1 LRFRNE
7 SRYKLKI
14 KRIKMAKKAKNNHV
28 EKPSAW
34 VVSSEK
40 GRKSIKNGK
49 VYLKDKEEFQ
59 IELFNPLTDC
69 VLADIKLNG
78 NTISQGGLVIR
89 PGERFYLDCFV
100 DDKKKFVFNTYEV
113 EDSLSTKIAIS
124 KNGMLEVF
132 FYKENVVSLNNWRN
146 RFDRVIVEKYYPA
159 HYPHY
164 QPFWYTTPNVYC
176 GTTITTGGLSGTTG
190 GFNGTTTGVFGGV
203 LNGSNIG
210 NNITGSI
217 GTTNTA
223 YYSDTNSTPINSTLT
238 TSYSSNSIETGRV
251 ERGNESEQNF
261 DEVDMDFEKF
271 HISSIVLQL
280 LPESVKPVDTKEL
293 KKEKFSNPTEDIIG
307 LIKKL
312 ADLNSAGI
320 LTDEEFSEKK
330 AELLSRI

>member
-1 LRFRNE
+1 
-7 SRYKLKI
+7 
-14 KRIKMAKKAKNNHV
+14 MAKKAKNNHV

-34 VVSSEK
+34 VVSSDK

-78 NTISQGGLVIR
+78 NTISQSGLVIR

-100 DDKKKFVFNTYEV
+100 DDNKKFVFNTYEV
-113 EDSLSTKIAIS
+113 EDNQSTKVAIS

-132 FYKENVVSLNNWRN
+132 FYKESVVSLKNWRN
-146 RFDRVIVEKYYPA
+146 RFDRVIVEKYYPV

-164 QPFWYTTPNVYC
+164 QPYWYGVPNVYC
-176 GTTITTGGLSGTTG
+176 GTGTITTGGLSGTTTG
-190 GFNGTTTGVFGGV
+190 GYYTNGLSNNIIGTTTT
-203 LNGSNIG
+203 
-210 NNITGSI
+210 NN
-217 GTTNTA
+217 A
-223 YYSDTNSTPINSTLT
+223 YFSQPINSTYTTGINISDLGNMTTT
-238 TSYSSNSIETGRV
+238 TSYSTNSIETGRV
-251 ERGNESEQNF
+251 EKGGKSNQKFE
-261 DEVDMDFEKF
+261 EVDMDFEKF

-280 LPESVKPVDTKEL
+280 LPESVKPVDTKDL
-293 KKEKFSNPTEDIIG
+293 KKEKVSNPTEDIIG

-320 LTDEEFSEKK
+320 LTDEEFSENK
-330 AELLSRI
+330 AELLNRI

>member
-1 LRFRNE
+1 
-7 SRYKLKI
+7 
-14 KRIKMAKKAKNNHV
+14 MAKKAKNNHV

-34 VVSSEK
+34 VVSSDK

-78 NTISQGGLVIR
+78 NTISQSGLVIR

-100 DDKKKFVFNTYEV
+100 DDNKKFVFNTYEV
-113 EDSLSTKIAIS
+113 EDSQSTKIAIS

-132 FYKENVVSLNNWRN
+132 FYKESVVSLKNWRN
-146 RFDRVIVEKYYPA
+146 RFDRVIVEKYYPV

-164 QPFWYTTPNVYC
+164 HPYWYTTPNVYC
-176 GTTITTGGLSGTTG
+176 GTTTGGLSGTTTG
-190 GFNGTTTGVFGGV
+190 GYYTNGLNTT
-203 LNGSNIG
+203 
-210 NNITGSI
+210 
-217 GTTNTA
+217 TTNTA
-223 YYSDTNSTPINSTLT
+223 YYSNPNLQPINSTYTAGINISDLGNMT
-238 TSYSSNSIETGRV
+238 TTTNYSTNSIETGRV
-251 ERGNESEQNF
+251 EKGSKSNQKFE
-261 DEVDMDFEKF
+261 EVDMDFEKF

-280 LPESVKPVDTKEL
+280 LPESVKPVDTKDL
-293 KKEKFSNPTEDIIG
+293 KKEKSSNPTEDIIG

-330 AELLSRI
+330 AELLNRI

>member
-1 LRFRNE
+1 
-7 SRYKLKI
+7 
-14 KRIKMAKKAKNNHV
+14 MAKKAKNNHV

-59 IELFNPLTDC
+59 IEIFNPLTDC

-78 NTISQGGLVIR
+78 NTISQSGLVIR

-100 DDKKKFVFNTYEV
+100 DDNKKFVFNTYEV
-113 EDSLSTKIAIS
+113 EDNLSTKVAIS

-132 FYKENVVSLNNWRN
+132 FYKESVVSLKNWRD
-146 RFDRVIVEKYYPA
+146 RFDRVIVEKYYPVY
-159 HYPHY
+159 YPHY
-164 QPFWYTTPNVYC
+164 QPYWYGVPNVYC
-176 GTTITTGGLSGTTG
+176 GNGTAITELSGTTTG
-190 GFNGTTTGVFGGV
+190 GYYTNNATIGGV
-203 LNGSNIG
+203 YGGTLNNL
-210 NNITGSI
+210 
-217 GTTNTA
+217 TTNT
-223 YYSDTNSTPINSTLT
+223 TNLQPINSTYTSGINISDLGNMATTT

-251 ERGNESEQNF
+251 EKGNKSNQKFE
-261 DEVDMDFEKF
+261 EVDMDFEKF

-280 LPESVKPVDTKEL
+280 LPESVKPVDTKDL
-293 KKEKFSNPTEDIIG
+293 KKEKASNPTEDIIG

-330 AELLSRI
+330 AELLNRI

>member
-1 LRFRNE
+1 MN
-7 SRYKLKI
+7 
-14 KRIKMAKKAKNNHV
+14 KMTKKVKNNHV

-34 VVSSEK
+34 VVSSDK

-78 NTISQGGLVIR
+78 NTISQSGLVIR

-100 DDKKKFVFNTYEV
+100 DDNKKFVFNTYEV
-113 EDSLSTKIAIS
+113 EDSQSTKVAIS

-132 FYKENVVSLNNWRN
+132 FYKESVVSLKNWRN
-146 RFDRVIVEKYYPA
+146 RFDRVIVEKYYPV

-164 QPFWYTTPNVYC
+164 HPYWYTTPNVYC
-176 GTTITTGGLSGTTG
+176 GTTTGGLSGTTTG
-190 GFNGTTTGVFGGV
+190 GYYTNGLNTT
-203 LNGSNIG
+203 
-210 NNITGSI
+210 
-217 GTTNTA
+217 TTNTA
-223 YYSDTNSTPINSTLT
+223 YYSNPNLQPINSTYT
-238 TSYSSNSIETGRV
+238 TGINISDLGNMATTTTNYSANSIETGRV
-251 ERGNESEQNF
+251 EKGKKSNQKFE
-261 DEVDMDFEKF
+261 EVDMDFEKF

-280 LPESVKPVDTKEL
+280 LPESVKPVDTKDL
-293 KKEKFSNPTEDIIG
+293 KKEKSSNPTEDIIG

-330 AELLSRI
+330 AELLNRI

>member
-34 VVSSEK
+34 VVSNDK

-78 NTISQGGLVIR
+78 NTISQSGLVIR

-113 EDSLSTKIAIS
+113 EDSTNTKTAIS

-132 FYKENVVSLNNWRN
+132 FYKESVVSLNNWRTKFN
-146 RFDRVIVEKYYPA
+146 RVIVEKYYPV

-164 QPFWYTTPNVYC
+164 QPYWYTTPNVYC
-176 GTTITTGGLSGTTG
+176 GTTITTGTNNTTI
-190 GFNGTTTGVFGGV
+190 GGV
-203 LNGSNIG
+203 YG
-210 NNITGSI
+210 

-223 YYSDTNSTPINSTLT
+223 YYSQPINSSYTTGLNLTSLNNTT
-238 TSYSSNSIETGRV
+238 TSSYTSKSIETGRV
-251 ERGNESEQNF
+251 EKGSTSNQKF

-271 HISSIVLQL
+271 HISSIVFQL
-280 LPESVKPVDTKEL
+280 LPESVKPVETKEL
-293 KKEKFSNPTEDIIG
+293 KREKASLTEVKPSTSNQTEDIIG

-312 ADLNSAGI
+312 AELNSAGI

-330 AELLSRI
+330 AELLRRI

>member
-1 LRFRNE
+1 
-7 SRYKLKI
+7 
-14 KRIKMAKKAKNNHV
+14 MTKKAKNNHV

-59 IELFNPLTDC
+59 IEIFNPLTDC
-69 VLADIKLNG
+69 ILADIKLNG
-78 NTISQGGLVIR
+78 NTISQSGLVIR

-100 DDKKKFVFNTYEV
+100 DDRKKFVFNTYEV
-113 EDSLSTKIAIS
+113 EDNQSTKVVIS

-132 FYKENVVSLNNWRN
+132 FYKESVVSLKNWRN
-146 RFDRVIVEKYYPA
+146 KFDRVIVEKYYPV

-164 QPFWYTTPNVYC
+164 HPYWYTTPNVYC
-176 GTTITTGGLSGTTG
+176 GTGTITTTGGLSGTTTG
-190 GFNGTTTGVFGGV
+190 GYYVNGLGGYTNNETIGGV
-203 LNGSNIG
+203 YGGTLNNL
-210 NNITGSI
+210 
-217 GTTNTA
+217 TTNT
-223 YYSDTNSTPINSTLT
+223 TNLQSINSTYT
-238 TSYSSNSIETGRV
+238 TGINISDLGNMTTTTNHSTNSIETGRV
-251 ERGNESEQNF
+251 EKGSKSNQKFE
-261 DEVDMDFEKF
+261 EVDMDFEKF

-280 LPESVKPVDTKEL
+280 LPESVKPVDTKDL
-293 KKEKFSNPTEDIIG
+293 KKEKNSNPSEDIIS

-330 AELLSRI
+330 AELLRRI

>member
-1 LRFRNE
+1 
-7 SRYKLKI
+7 
-14 KRIKMAKKAKNNHV
+14 MAKKAKNNHV

-34 VVSSEK
+34 VVSSDK

-78 NTISQGGLVIR
+78 NTISQSGLVIR

-100 DDKKKFVFNTYEV
+100 DDNKKFVFNTYEV
-113 EDSLSTKIAIS
+113 EDRQSTKVAIS

-132 FYKENVVSLNNWRN
+132 FYKESVVSLKNWRN
-146 RFDRVIVEKYYPA
+146 RFDRVIVEKYYPV

-164 QPFWYTTPNVYC
+164 HPYWYTTPNVYC
-176 GTTITTGGLSGTTG
+176 GTTTGGLSGTTTG
-190 GFNGTTTGVFGGV
+190 GYYTNGLNTT
-203 LNGSNIG
+203 
-210 NNITGSI
+210 
-217 GTTNTA
+217 TTNTA
-223 YYSDTNSTPINSTLT
+223 YYSNPNLQPINSTYTAGINISDLGNMT
-238 TSYSSNSIETGRV
+238 TTTNYSTNSIETGRV
-251 ERGNESEQNF
+251 EKGSKSNQKFE
-261 DEVDMDFEKF
+261 EVDMDFEKF

-280 LPESVKPVDTKEL
+280 LPESVKPVDTKDL
-293 KKEKFSNPTEDIIG
+293 KKEKSSNPTEDIIG

-330 AELLSRI
+330 AELLNRI

>member
-1 LRFRNE
+1 
-7 SRYKLKI
+7 
-14 KRIKMAKKAKNNHV
+14 MAKKAKNNHV

-34 VVSSEK
+34 VVSSDK

-78 NTISQGGLVIR
+78 NTISQSGLVIR

-100 DDKKKFVFNTYEV
+100 DDNKKFVFNTYEV
-113 EDSLSTKIAIS
+113 EDSQSTKVAIS

-132 FYKENVVSLNNWRN
+132 FYKESVVSLKNWRN
-146 RFDRVIVEKYYPA
+146 RFDRVIVEKYYPV

-164 QPFWYTTPNVYC
+164 QPYWYGVPNVYC
-176 GTTITTGGLSGTTG
+176 GTGTITTTGGLSGTTTG
-190 GFNGTTTGVFGGV
+190 GYYTNNLSNNIIGTT
-203 LNGSNIG
+203 
-210 NNITGSI
+210 
-217 GTTNTA
+217 TTNTA
-223 YYSDTNSTPINSTLT
+223 YFSQPINSTYTTGINISDLGNMTTT
-238 TSYSSNSIETGRV
+238 TSYSTNSIETGRV
-251 ERGNESEQNF
+251 EKGGKSNQKFE
-261 DEVDMDFEKF
+261 EVDMDFEKF

-280 LPESVKPVDTKEL
+280 LPESLKPVDTKDL
-293 KKEKFSNPTEDIIG
+293 KKEKVSNPTEDIIG

-330 AELLSRI
+330 AELLNRI

>member
-1 LRFRNE
+1 
-7 SRYKLKI
+7 
-14 KRIKMAKKAKNNHV
+14 MAKKAKNNHV

-34 VVSSEK
+34 VVSSDK

-78 NTISQGGLVIR
+78 NTISQSGLVIR

-100 DDKKKFVFNTYEV
+100 DDNKKFVFNTYEV
-113 EDSLSTKIAIS
+113 EDNQSTKVAIS

-132 FYKENVVSLNNWRN
+132 FYKESVVSLKNWRN
-146 RFDRVIVEKYYPA
+146 RFDRVIVEKYYPV

-164 QPFWYTTPNVYC
+164 QPYWYGVPNVYC
-176 GTTITTGGLSGTTG
+176 GTCTITTGGLSGTTTG
-190 GFNGTTTGVFGGV
+190 GYYTNGLSNNIIGTTTT
-203 LNGSNIG
+203 
-210 NNITGSI
+210 NN
-217 GTTNTA
+217 A
-223 YYSDTNSTPINSTLT
+223 YFSQPINSTYTTGINISDLGNMTTT
-238 TSYSSNSIETGRV
+238 TSYSTNSIETGRV
-251 ERGNESEQNF
+251 EKGGKSNQKFE
-261 DEVDMDFEKF
+261 EVDMDFEKF

-280 LPESVKPVDTKEL
+280 LPESVKPVDTKDL
-293 KKEKFSNPTEDIIG
+293 KKEKVSNPTEDIIG

-330 AELLSRI
+330 AELLNRI

>member
-1 LRFRNE
+1 
-7 SRYKLKI
+7 
-14 KRIKMAKKAKNNHV
+14 MAKKAKNNHV

-34 VVSSEK
+34 VVSSDK

-78 NTISQGGLVIR
+78 NTISQSGLVIR

-100 DDKKKFVFNTYEV
+100 DDNKKFVFNTYEV
-113 EDSLSTKIAIS
+113 EDSQSTKVAIS

-132 FYKENVVSLNNWRN
+132 FYKESVVSLKNWRN
-146 RFDRVIVEKYYPA
+146 RFDRVIVEKYYPI

-164 QPFWYTTPNVYC
+164 HPYWYTTPNVYC
-176 GTTITTGGLSGTTG
+176 GTTTGGLSGTTTG
-190 GFNGTTTGVFGGV
+190 GYYTNGLSNNIIGTT
-203 LNGSNIG
+203 
-210 NNITGSI
+210 
-217 GTTNTA
+217 TTNTA
-223 YYSDTNSTPINSTLT
+223 YYSNPNLQPINSTYT
-238 TSYSSNSIETGRV
+238 TGINISDLGNMATTTTNYSANSIETGRV
-251 ERGNESEQNF
+251 EKGKKSNQKFE
-261 DEVDMDFEKF
+261 EVDMDFEKF

-280 LPESVKPVDTKEL
+280 LPESVKPFDTKDL
-293 KKEKFSNPTEDIIG
+293 KKEKSSNSTEDIIG

-330 AELLSRI
+330 AELLNRI

>member
-1 LRFRNE
+1 
-7 SRYKLKI
+7 
-14 KRIKMAKKAKNNHV
+14 MAKKAKNNHV

-34 VVSSEK
+34 VVSNDK

-59 IELFNPLTDC
+59 IEIFNPLTDC

-132 FYKENVVSLNNWRN
+132 FYKENVVSLSNWRS
-146 RFDRVIVEKYYPA
+146 RFDRVIVEKYYPV

-164 QPFWYTTPNVYC
+164 QPYWYGVPNVYC
-176 GTTITTGGLSGTTG
+176 GTTITTTGGLNNTTIG
-190 GFNGTTTGVFGGV
+190 GVYGGALNGT
-203 LNGSNIG
+203 
-210 NNITGSI
+210 
-217 GTTNTA
+217 TTNTA
-223 YYSDTNSTPINSTLT
+223 YYSQPINSTYTTGLNLTGLNNTT
-238 TSYSSNSIETGRV
+238 TSSYTSKSIETGRV
-251 ERGNESEQNF
+251 EKGRASSQKF

-293 KKEKFSNPTEDIIG
+293 KKEKVSNPTEDIIG

-312 ADLNSAGI
+312 SDLNSAGI
-320 LTDEEFSEKK
+320 LTDDEFSEKK

>member
-1 LRFRNE
+1 
-7 SRYKLKI
+7 
-14 KRIKMAKKAKNNHV
+14 MAKKAKNNHV

-34 VVSSEK
+34 VVSSDK

-78 NTISQGGLVIR
+78 NTISQSGLVIR
-89 PGERFYLDCFV
+89 PGERFYLDCFI
-100 DDKKKFVFNTYEV
+100 DDNKKFVFNTYEV
-113 EDSLSTKIAIS
+113 EDSQSTKVAIS

-132 FYKENVVSLNNWRN
+132 FYKESVVSLKNWRN
-146 RFDRVIVEKYYPA
+146 RFDRVIVEKYYPV

-164 QPFWYTTPNVYC
+164 QPYWYTTPNVYC
-176 GTTITTGGLSGTTG
+176 GTGTITTGSLSGTTTG
-190 GFNGTTTGVFGGV
+190 GYYTNNVTIGGV
-203 LNGSNIG
+203 YGGTLNNLTTSNA
-210 NNITGSI
+210 NLQ
-217 GTTNTA
+217 
-223 YYSDTNSTPINSTLT
+223 PINSTYTSGINISDLGNMATT
-238 TSYSSNSIETGRV
+238 TSYSSTIETGRV
-251 ERGNESEQNF
+251 EKGGKSNQKFE
-261 DEVDMDFEKF
+261 EVDMDFEKF

-280 LPESVKPVDTKEL
+280 LPESVKPVDTKDL
-293 KKEKFSNPTEDIIG
+293 KKEKASNPTEDIIG

-330 AELLSRI
+330 TELLNRI

>member
-1 LRFRNE
+1 
-7 SRYKLKI
+7 
-14 KRIKMAKKAKNNHV
+14 MAKKSKNNHV

-78 NTISQGGLVIR
+78 NTISQSGLVIR

-100 DDKKKFVFNTYEV
+100 DDNKKFVFNTYEV
-113 EDSLSTKIAIS
+113 EDSQSTKVAIS

-132 FYKENVVSLNNWRN
+132 FYKESVVSLKNWRN
-146 RFDRVIVEKYYPA
+146 KFDRVIVEKYYPV

-164 QPFWYTTPNVYC
+164 HPYWYTTPNVYC
-176 GTTITTGGLSGTTG
+176 GTTTGGLSGTTTG
-190 GFNGTTTGVFGGV
+190 GYYTNGLSNNIIGTT
-203 LNGSNIG
+203 
-210 NNITGSI
+210 
-217 GTTNTA
+217 TTNTA
-223 YYSDTNSTPINSTLT
+223 YYSNPNLQPINSTYTAGINISDLGNMATT
-238 TSYSSNSIETGRV
+238 TSYSSTIETGRV
-251 ERGNESEQNF
+251 EKGNKSNQKFEEIN
-261 DEVDMDFEKF
+261 MDFENF

-280 LPESVKPVDTKEL
+280 LPESVKPVDTKDL
-293 KKEKFSNPTEDIIG
+293 KKEKVSNTTEDIIG

-330 AELLSRI
+330 AELLNRI

>member
-1 LRFRNE
+1 
-7 SRYKLKI
+7 
-14 KRIKMAKKAKNNHV
+14 MAKKAKNNHV

-34 VVSSEK
+34 VVSSDK

-78 NTISQGGLVIR
+78 NTISQSGLVIR

-100 DDKKKFVFNTYEV
+100 DDNKKFVFNTYEV
-113 EDSLSTKIAIS
+113 EDNQSTKIAIS
-124 KNGMLEVF
+124 KNEMLEVF
-132 FYKENVVSLNNWRN
+132 FYKESVVSLKNWRN
-146 RFDRVIVEKYYPA
+146 RFDRVIVEKYYPV

-164 QPFWYTTPNVYC
+164 HPYWYTTPNVYC
-176 GTTITTGGLSGTTG
+176 GTTTGGLSGTTTG
-190 GFNGTTTGVFGGV
+190 GYYTNGLNTT
-203 LNGSNIG
+203 
-210 NNITGSI
+210 
-217 GTTNTA
+217 TTNTA
-223 YYSDTNSTPINSTLT
+223 YYSNPNLQPINSTYT
-238 TSYSSNSIETGRV
+238 TGINISDLGNMATTTTNYSANSIETGRV
-251 ERGNESEQNF
+251 EKGKKSNQKFE
-261 DEVDMDFEKF
+261 EVDMDFEKF

-280 LPESVKPVDTKEL
+280 LPESVKPFDTKDL
-293 KKEKFSNPTEDIIG
+293 KKEKVSNPTEDIIG

-330 AELLSRI
+330 AELLNRI

>member
-1 LRFRNE
+1 
-7 SRYKLKI
+7 
-14 KRIKMAKKAKNNHV
+14 MAKKAKNNHV

-34 VVSSEK
+34 VVSSDK

-78 NTISQGGLVIR
+78 NTISQSGLVIR

-100 DDKKKFVFNTYEV
+100 DDNKKFVFNTYEV
-113 EDSLSTKIAIS
+113 EDNQSTKVAIS

-132 FYKENVVSLNNWRN
+132 FYKESVVSLKNWRN
-146 RFDRVIVEKYYPA
+146 RFDRVIVEKYYPV

-164 QPFWYTTPNVYC
+164 QPYWYGVPNVYC
-176 GTTITTGGLSGTTG
+176 GTGTITTTGGLSGTTTG
-190 GFNGTTTGVFGGV
+190 GYYTNNLSNNIIGTT
-203 LNGSNIG
+203 
-210 NNITGSI
+210 
-217 GTTNTA
+217 TTNTA
-223 YYSDTNSTPINSTLT
+223 YFSQPINSTYTTGINISDLGNMTTT
-238 TSYSSNSIETGRV
+238 TSYSTNSIETGRV
-251 ERGNESEQNF
+251 EKGGKSNQKFE
-261 DEVDMDFEKF
+261 EVDMDFEKF

-280 LPESVKPVDTKEL
+280 LPESVKPVDTKDL
-293 KKEKFSNPTEDIIG
+293 KKEKVSNPTEDIIG

-330 AELLSRI
+330 AELLNRI

>member
-1 LRFRNE
+1 
-7 SRYKLKI
+7 
-14 KRIKMAKKAKNNHV
+14 MVKKAKNNHV

-34 VVSSEK
+34 VVSSDK

-78 NTISQGGLVIR
+78 NTISQSGLVIR

-100 DDKKKFVFNTYEV
+100 DDNKKFVFNTYEV
-113 EDSLSTKIAIS
+113 EDSQSTKVAIS

-132 FYKENVVSLNNWRN
+132 FYKESVVSLKNWRN
-146 RFDRVIVEKYYPA
+146 RFDRVIVEKYYPV

-164 QPFWYTTPNVYC
+164 QPYWYTPNVYC
-176 GTTITTGGLSGTTG
+176 GTTITTGGLSGTTTG
-190 GFNGTTTGVFGGV
+190 GYYVNGLGSTNNTTAVYGGT
-203 LNGSNIG
+203 LNNL
-210 NNITGSI
+210 
-217 GTTNTA
+217 TTNTA
-223 YYSDTNSTPINSTLT
+223 YLSQPINTTYTGNITTT
-238 TSYSSNSIETGRV
+238 TSYSTNSIETGRV
-251 ERGNESEQNF
+251 EKGGKSNQKFE
-261 DEVDMDFEKF
+261 EVDMDFEKF

-280 LPESVKPVDTKEL
+280 LPESVKPVDTKDL
-293 KKEKFSNPTEDIIG
+293 KKEKASNPTEDIIG

-330 AELLSRI
+330 AELLNRI

>member
-1 LRFRNE
+1 
-7 SRYKLKI
+7 
-14 KRIKMAKKAKNNHV
+14 MAKKAKNNHV

-34 VVSSEK
+34 VVSSDK

-78 NTISQGGLVIR
+78 NTISQSGLVIR

-100 DDKKKFVFNTYEV
+100 DDNKKFVFNTYEV
-113 EDSLSTKIAIS
+113 EDNQSTKVAIS

-132 FYKENVVSLNNWRN
+132 FYKESVVSLKNWRN
-146 RFDRVIVEKYYPA
+146 RFDRVIVEKYYPV

-164 QPFWYTTPNVYC
+164 QPYWYGVPNVYC
-176 GTTITTGGLSGTTG
+176 GTGTITTGGLSGTTTG
-190 GFNGTTTGVFGGV
+190 GYYTNGLSNNIIGTTTT
-203 LNGSNIG
+203 
-210 NNITGSI
+210 NN
-217 GTTNTA
+217 A
-223 YYSDTNSTPINSTLT
+223 YFSQPINSTYTTGINISDLGNMTTT
-238 TSYSSNSIETGRV
+238 TSYSTNSIETGRV
-251 ERGNESEQNF
+251 EKGGKSNQKFE
-261 DEVDMDFEKF
+261 EVDMDFEKF

-280 LPESVKPVDTKEL
+280 LPESLKPVDTKDL
-293 KKEKFSNPTEDIIG
+293 KKEKVSNPTEDIIG

-330 AELLSRI
+330 AELLNRI

>member
-1 LRFRNE
+1 
-7 SRYKLKI
+7 
-14 KRIKMAKKAKNNHV
+14 MAKTAKSNHV

-78 NTISQGGLVIR
+78 NTISQSGLVIR
-89 PGERFYLDCFV
+89 PGERFYLDCFI

-113 EDSLSTKIAIS
+113 EDSQSAKVAIS

-132 FYKENVVSLNNWRN
+132 FYKESVVGLSNWRS
-146 RFDRVIVEKYYPA
+146 RFDRVIVERYYPV

-164 QPFWYTTPNVYC
+164 QPYWYGTPNVYC
-176 GTTITTGGLSGTTG
+176 GTTITTTG
-190 GFNGTTTGVFGGV
+190 GSSI
-203 LNGSNIG
+203 LS
-210 NNITGSI
+210 NNII
-217 GTTNTA
+217 GAATTNTA
-223 YYSDTNSTPINSTLT
+223 YYSQPINSAYTSGIDSIA
-238 TSYSSNSIETGRV
+238 TSYSSNTVETGRV
-251 ERGNESEQNF
+251 EKGKKSSQKF

-271 HISSIVLQL
+271 HISSVVLQL
-280 LPESVKPVDTKEL
+280 LPDSAKPAEAKDL
-293 KKEKFSNPTEDIIG
+293 KKAKASNTAEDTIG

-312 ADLNSAGI
+312 ADLKAAGI
-320 LTDEEFSEKK
+320 LTEEEFSEKK
-330 AELLSRI
+330 ADLLSRI

>member
-1 LRFRNE
+1 
-7 SRYKLKI
+7 
-14 KRIKMAKKAKNNHV
+14 MAKKAKNNHV

-34 VVSSEK
+34 VVSSDK

-78 NTISQGGLVIR
+78 NTISQSGLVIR

-100 DDKKKFVFNTYEV
+100 DDNKKFVFNTYEV
-113 EDSLSTKIAIS
+113 EDSQSTKVAIS

-132 FYKENVVSLNNWRN
+132 FYKESVVSLKNWRN
-146 RFDRVIVEKYYPA
+146 RFDRVIVEKYYPV

-164 QPFWYTTPNVYC
+164 QPYWYGVPNVYC
-176 GTTITTGGLSGTTG
+176 GTTTGGLSGTTTG
-190 GFNGTTTGVFGGV
+190 GYYTNGLNNNIIGTTTT
-203 LNGSNIG
+203 
-210 NNITGSI
+210 NN
-217 GTTNTA
+217 A
-223 YYSDTNSTPINSTLT
+223 YFSQPINSTYTAGINISDLGNMTTT
-238 TSYSSNSIETGRV
+238 TSYSTNSIETGRV
-251 ERGNESEQNF
+251 EKGGKSNQKFE
-261 DEVDMDFEKF
+261 EVDMDFEKF

-280 LPESVKPVDTKEL
+280 LPESVKPVDTKDL
-293 KKEKFSNPTEDIIG
+293 KKEKVSNPTEDIIG

-330 AELLSRI
+330 AELLNRI

>member
-34 VVSSEK
+34 VVSNDK

-78 NTISQGGLVIR
+78 NTISQSGLVIR

-100 DDKKKFVFNTYEV
+100 DDNKKFVFNTYEV
-113 EDSLSTKIAIS
+113 EDSQSTKVAIS

-146 RFDRVIVEKYYPA
+146 RFNRVIVERYYPV

-164 QPFWYTTPNVYC
+164 QPYWYGVPNVYC
-176 GTTITTGGLSGTTG
+176 GTTTGGLSGTTTG
-190 GFNGTTTGVFGGV
+190 GYYTNGLSNNIIGTT
-203 LNGSNIG
+203 
-210 NNITGSI
+210 
-217 GTTNTA
+217 TTNTA
-223 YYSDTNSTPINSTLT
+223 YFSQPINSTYTAGINISDLGNMATT
-238 TSYSSNSIETGRV
+238 TSYSTNSIETGRV
-251 ERGNESEQNF
+251 EKGEKSNQKFE
-261 DEVDMDFEKF
+261 EVDMDFEKF

-280 LPESVKPVDTKEL
+280 LPESVKPVDTKDL
-293 KKEKFSNPTEDIIG
+293 KKEKASNPTEDIIG

-330 AELLSRI
+330 AELLNRI

>member
-1 LRFRNE
+1 
-7 SRYKLKI
+7 
-14 KRIKMAKKAKNNHV
+14 MAKKAKNNHV

-34 VVSSEK
+34 VVSSDK

-78 NTISQGGLVIR
+78 NTISQSGLVIR

-100 DDKKKFVFNTYEV
+100 DDNKKFVFNTYEV
-113 EDSLSTKIAIS
+113 EDSQSTKIAIS

-132 FYKENVVSLNNWRN
+132 FYKESVVSLKNWRN
-146 RFDRVIVEKYYPA
+146 RFDRVIVERYYPV

-164 QPFWYTTPNVYC
+164 QPYWYGVPNVYC
-176 GTTITTGGLSGTTG
+176 GTTTGGLSGTTTG
-190 GFNGTTTGVFGGV
+190 GYYTNGLSNNIIGTT
-203 LNGSNIG
+203 
-210 NNITGSI
+210 
-217 GTTNTA
+217 TTNTA
-223 YYSDTNSTPINSTLT
+223 YFSQPINSTYTTGINISDLGNMTTT
-238 TSYSSNSIETGRV
+238 TSYSTNSIETGRV
-251 ERGNESEQNF
+251 EKGKKSNQKFE
-261 DEVDMDFEKF
+261 EVDMDFEKF

-280 LPESVKPVDTKEL
+280 LPESVKPVDTKDL
-293 KKEKFSNPTEDIIG
+293 KKEKASNPTEDIIG

-330 AELLSRI
+330 AELLNRI

>member
-1 LRFRNE
+1 
-7 SRYKLKI
+7 
-14 KRIKMAKKAKNNHV
+14 MAKKAKNNHV

-34 VVSSEK
+34 VVSSDK

-132 FYKENVVSLNNWRN
+132 FYKESVVSLNNWRT
-146 RFDRVIVEKYYPA
+146 RFDRVIVEKYYPV
-159 HYPHY
+159 HYPNY
-164 QPFWYTTPNVYC
+164 QPYWYTTPNVYC
-176 GTTITTGGLSGTTG
+176 GTTITTTGGLNNTTIGGVYGGTL
-190 GFNGTTTGVFGGV
+190 NGT
-203 LNGSNIG
+203 
-210 NNITGSI
+210 
-217 GTTNTA
+217 TTNTA
-223 YYSDTNSTPINSTLT
+223 YYSQPINSTYTTGLNLTSLNNTT
-238 TSYSSNSIETGRV
+238 TSSYTSKSIETGRV
-251 ERGNESEQNF
+251 EKGSASNQKF

-293 KKEKFSNPTEDIIG
+293 KKEKVSNPTEDIIG

-330 AELLSRI
+330 AELLRRI

>member
-1 LRFRNE
+1 
-7 SRYKLKI
+7 
-14 KRIKMAKKAKNNHV
+14 MAKKAKNNHV

-34 VVSSEK
+34 VVSSDK

-78 NTISQGGLVIR
+78 NTISQSGLVIR

-100 DDKKKFVFNTYEV
+100 DDNKKFVFNTYEV
-113 EDSLSTKIAIS
+113 EDSQSTKIAIS

-132 FYKENVVSLNNWRN
+132 FYKESVVSLKNWRN
-146 RFDRVIVEKYYPA
+146 RFDRVIVEKYYPV

-164 QPFWYTTPNVYC
+164 HPYWYTTPNVYC
-176 GTTITTGGLSGTTG
+176 GTTTGGLSGTTTG
-190 GFNGTTTGVFGGV
+190 GYYTNGLNTT
-203 LNGSNIG
+203 
-210 NNITGSI
+210 
-217 GTTNTA
+217 TTNTA
-223 YYSDTNSTPINSTLT
+223 YYSNPNLQPINSTYTTGINISDLGNMATT
-238 TSYSSNSIETGRV
+238 TSYSSTIETGRV
-251 ERGNESEQNF
+251 EKGNKSNQKFE
-261 DEVDMDFEKF
+261 EVDMDFEKF

-280 LPESVKPVDTKEL
+280 LPESVKPVDTKDL
-293 KKEKFSNPTEDIIG
+293 KKEKSSNPTEDIIG

-312 ADLNSAGI
+312 ADLNSVGI

-330 AELLSRI
+330 AELLNRI

>member
-1 LRFRNE
+1 
-7 SRYKLKI
+7 
-14 KRIKMAKKAKNNHV
+14 MTKKAKNNHV

-34 VVSSEK
+34 VVSSDK

-59 IELFNPLTDC
+59 IELFNPLTEC

-78 NTISQGGLVIR
+78 NTISQSGLVIR

-100 DDKKKFVFNTYEV
+100 DDNKKFVFNTYEV
-113 EDSLSTKIAIS
+113 EDSQSTKVAIS

-146 RFDRVIVEKYYPA
+146 RFNRVIVEKYYPV

-164 QPFWYTTPNVYC
+164 QPYWYVVPNVYC
-176 GTTITTGGLSGTTG
+176 GTGTITTGGLSGTTTG
-190 GFNGTTTGVFGGV
+190 GYYTNNAT
-203 LNGSNIG
+203 IG
-210 NNITGSI
+210 NVYGGTLNNL
-217 GTTNTA
+217 TTNTA
-223 YYSDTNSTPINSTLT
+223 YFSEPINSTYT
-238 TSYSSNSIETGRV
+238 TGINISDLGNTTTTNYSSTIETGRV
-251 ERGNESEQNF
+251 EKGNKSDQKFE
-261 DEVDMDFEKF
+261 EVDMDFENF

-280 LPESVKPVDTKEL
+280 LPESVKPVDTKDL
-293 KKEKFSNPTEDIIG
+293 KKEKVSNPTEDIIS

-330 AELLSRI
+330 AELLNRI

>member
-1 LRFRNE
+1 MN
-7 SRYKLKI
+7 
-14 KRIKMAKKAKNNHV
+14 KMTKKVKNNHV

-78 NTISQGGLVIR
+78 NTISQSGLVIR

-100 DDKKKFVFNTYEV
+100 DDNKKFVFNTYEV
-113 EDSLSTKIAIS
+113 EDSQSTKVAIS

-132 FYKENVVSLNNWRN
+132 FYKESVVSLKNWRN
-146 RFDRVIVEKYYPA
+146 KFDRVIVEKYYPV

-164 QPFWYTTPNVYC
+164 HPYWYTTPNVYC
-176 GTTITTGGLSGTTG
+176 GTGTITTTGGLSGTTTG
-190 GFNGTTTGVFGGV
+190 GYYTNNTTIGGV
-203 LNGSNIG
+203 YGGTLNNL
-210 NNITGSI
+210 
-217 GTTNTA
+217 TTNNA
-223 YYSDTNSTPINSTLT
+223 NLQPINSTYTSGINISDLGNMT
-238 TSYSSNSIETGRV
+238 TTISHSSTIETGRV
-251 ERGNESEQNF
+251 ERGSKSNQKFE
-261 DEVDMDFEKF
+261 EVDMDFEKF

-280 LPESVKPVDTKEL
+280 LPESVKPVDTKDL
-293 KKEKFSNPTEDIIG
+293 KKEKASNPTEDIIG

-330 AELLSRI
+330 KDLLNRI

>member
-1 LRFRNE
+1 
-7 SRYKLKI
+7 
-14 KRIKMAKKAKNNHV
+14 MTKKAKNNHV

-34 VVSSEK
+34 VVSSDK

-78 NTISQGGLVIR
+78 NTISQSGLVIR

-100 DDKKKFVFNTYEV
+100 DDNKKFVFNTYEV
-113 EDSLSTKIAIS
+113 EDSQSTKVAIS

-132 FYKENVVSLNNWRN
+132 FYKESVVSLKNWRS
-146 RFDRVIVEKYYPA
+146 RFDRVIIEKYYPV

-164 QPFWYTTPNVYC
+164 QPYWYTTPNVYC
-176 GTTITTGGLSGTTG
+176 GTGTITTTGGLSGTTTG
-190 GFNGTTTGVFGGV
+190 GYYVNDTTIGGV
-203 LNGSNIG
+203 YGGTLNNLTTSNA
-210 NNITGSI
+210 NLQ
-217 GTTNTA
+217 
-223 YYSDTNSTPINSTLT
+223 PINSTYTSGINISDLGNMAT
-238 TSYSSNSIETGRV
+238 ATSYSSTIETGRV
-251 ERGNESEQNF
+251 ERGSKSNQKFE
-261 DEVDMDFEKF
+261 EVDMDFEKF

-280 LPESVKPVDTKEL
+280 LPESVKPVDTKDL
-293 KKEKFSNPTEDIIG
+293 KKEKASNPTEDIIG

-330 AELLSRI
+330 KELLNRI

>member
-1 LRFRNE
+1 
-7 SRYKLKI
+7 
-14 KRIKMAKKAKNNHV
+14 MAKKAKNNHV

-34 VVSSEK
+34 VVSSDK

-78 NTISQGGLVIR
+78 NTISQSGLVIR

-100 DDKKKFVFNTYEV
+100 DDNKKFVFNTYEV
-113 EDSLSTKIAIS
+113 EDSQSTKVAIS

-132 FYKENVVSLNNWRN
+132 FYKESVVSLKNWRN
-146 RFDRVIVEKYYPA
+146 RFDRVIVEKYYPV

-164 QPFWYTTPNVYC
+164 QPYWYGVPNVYC
-176 GTTITTGGLSGTTG
+176 GTTTGGLSGTTTG
-190 GFNGTTTGVFGGV
+190 GYYTNGLSNNIIGTT
-203 LNGSNIG
+203 
-210 NNITGSI
+210 
-217 GTTNTA
+217 TTNTA
-223 YYSDTNSTPINSTLT
+223 YFSQPINSTYTTGINISDLGNMTTT
-238 TSYSSNSIETGRV
+238 TSYSTNSIETGRV
-251 ERGNESEQNF
+251 EKGGKSNQKFE
-261 DEVDMDFEKF
+261 EVDMDFEKF

-280 LPESVKPVDTKEL
+280 LPESLKPVDTKDL
-293 KKEKFSNPTEDIIG
+293 KKEKVSNPTEDIIG

-330 AELLSRI
+330 AELLNRI

>member
-1 LRFRNE
+1 
-7 SRYKLKI
+7 
-14 KRIKMAKKAKNNHV
+14 MAKKAKNNHV

-34 VVSSEK
+34 VVSSDK

-78 NTISQGGLVIR
+78 NTISQSGLVIR

-100 DDKKKFVFNTYEV
+100 DDNKKFVFNTYEV
-113 EDSLSTKIAIS
+113 EDSQSTKVAIS

-132 FYKENVVSLNNWRN
+132 FYKESVVSLKNWRN
-146 RFDRVIVEKYYPA
+146 RFDRVIVEKYYPV

-164 QPFWYTTPNVYC
+164 HPYWYTTPNVYC
-176 GTTITTGGLSGTTG
+176 GTTTGGLSGTTTG
-190 GFNGTTTGVFGGV
+190 GYYTNGLNTT
-203 LNGSNIG
+203 
-210 NNITGSI
+210 
-217 GTTNTA
+217 TTNTA
-223 YYSDTNSTPINSTLT
+223 YYSNPNLQPINSTYT
-238 TSYSSNSIETGRV
+238 TGINISDLGNMATTTTNYSANSIETGRV
-251 ERGNESEQNF
+251 EKGKKSNQKFE
-261 DEVDMDFEKF
+261 EVDMDFEKF

-280 LPESVKPVDTKEL
+280 LPESVKPVDTKDL
-293 KKEKFSNPTEDIIG
+293 KKEKVSNPTEDIIG

-330 AELLSRI
+330 AELLNRI